1 MPFVL
6 FNHSHGGSFSIGKEE
21 LRSSS
26 HYLQPESFLETLI
39 AEGYAGG
46 AIDIWEFGERKHGE
60 STVF

>member
-39 AEGYAGG
+39 AVLYAGG
-46 AIDIWEFGERKHGE
+46 AIDIFEFCERKHVE
-60 STVF
+60 ITLF

>member
-39 AEGYAGG
+39 AGG